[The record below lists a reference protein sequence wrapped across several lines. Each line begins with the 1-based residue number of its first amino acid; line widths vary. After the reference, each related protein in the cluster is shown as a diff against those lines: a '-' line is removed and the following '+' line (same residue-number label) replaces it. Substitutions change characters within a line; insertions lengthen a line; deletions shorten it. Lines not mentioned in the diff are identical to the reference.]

1 MAGAGGAGGAPRK
14 ALELV
19 AHVRQQL
26 PLVFPL
32 ILYRRNC
39 DNAVE
44 MAKYGNAR
52 RALLLK

>member
-1 MAGAGGAGGAPRK
+1 MAGAGGATGK
-14 ALELV
+14 ALELL
-19 AHVRQQL
+19 AHARQQL
-26 PLVFPL
+26 PLVLPL

-44 MAKYGNAR
+44 MAKYGNVQ

>member
-1 MAGAGGAGGAPRK
+1 MAGAGGAPRK
-14 ALELV
+14 ALERL
-19 AHVRQQL
+19 AHARQQL
-26 PLVFPL
+26 PLVLPL

-52 RALLLK
+52 RALLLE